1 MAGIYLQISFFVAF
15 ILLIPVLAL
24 WLNTGPVLIGLGN
37 AEAISQDSAYYAMVL
52 ATCLPA
58 RIIVQNLGG
67 YFQGQK
73 IIEPS
78 SYAAFLGMFANLGFG
93 LWLVLGKFVPDW
105 EGYGFEACPIVTS
118 SV

>member
-67 YFQGQK
+67 YF
-73 IIEPS
+73 
-78 SYAAFLGMFANLGFG
+78 
-93 LWLVLGKFVPDW
+93 
-105 EGYGFEACPIVTS
+105 
-118 SV
+118 